1 MSRLH
6 PFVPFAAL
14 AAAAVIIG
22 CGGSGAS
29 SEGGALDRTAL
40 ADLLKLG
47 LRTNAQAAGGGRQ
60 AATREDSD
68 VYFDSW
74 LGLLADP
81 SSTETRSETRY
92 FVDQALT
99 QPGGQAVYEFTSPS
113 PGVFNSTWTEEL
125 TAGLRAGYRRSGS
138 WAWSDAQMSYS
149 WSESA
154 QDPMYGSSSSSGSY
168 SPTTGGT
175 YTSRWEKD
183 GVWNEI
189 SGVHRPDGSWTQ
201 VTRSS
206 LGVTMTLNGTPDG
219 SGTGTITGN
228 SFFLPA
234 TLVFDRNGQG
244 EITWSDG
251 TKTPFSLY
259 GADGGG
265 GSSGGGSGSTG
276 GGGSSGGTSSG
287 SGGSDG
293 GGTSSG
299 SGGSGGGS
307 TSSGSGG
314 DDTGGSTSSGS
325 GGGSGGGGTS
335 SGSGGSGGG
344 STSSGSGGDD
354 TGGSTSSGSGGA
366 DTGGSTS
373 SGSGG
378 DIGGTTGS
386 GTSGG

>member
-6 PFVPFAAL
+6 PFIPFAAL

-22 CGGSGAS
+22 CGGSGATS
-29 SEGGALDRTAL
+29 AGGALDRTAL

-60 AATREDSD
+60 DGRLAATREESD

-74 LGLLADP
+74 LGLWVDP
-81 SSTETRSETRY
+81 NWTETRSEIKY
-92 FVDQALT
+92 FVDQALS
-99 QPGGQAVYEFTSPS
+99 QPGGQAVYESSSPS
-113 PGVFNSTWTEEL
+113 TGIFNSTWTEEL
-125 TAGLRAGYRRSGS
+125 TAGLRAGFRRSGS
-138 WAWSDAQMSYS
+138 WTWSDAAMTYS

-168 SPTTGGT
+168 SPTAGGT

-189 SGVHRPDGSWTQ
+189 SGSHRPDGSWTQ

-206 LGVTMTLNGTPDG
+206 LGVTMTLNGAPDG
-219 SGTGTITGN
+219 SRTGTITGS

-244 EITWSDG
+244 EITWKDG
-251 TKTPFSLY
+251 SKTPFSLY

-265 GSSGGGSGSTG
+265 TSGGDTGSTG
-276 GGGSSGGTSSG
+276 GGGSSGGSVGGGVSGGSDGGTTSAGSGGDDSGGSTSAGSGGGGGGTTSSG
-287 SGGSDG
+287 SGGDD
-293 GGTSSG
+293 T
-299 SGGSGGGS
+299 GGS

-325 GGGSGGGGTS
+325 GGV
-335 SGSGGSGGG
+335 
-344 STSSGSGGDD
+344 
-354 TGGSTSSGSGGA
+354 
-366 DTGGSTS
+366 
-373 SGSGG
+373 
-378 DIGGTTGS
+378 GTTGS
-386 GTSGG
+386 STGG